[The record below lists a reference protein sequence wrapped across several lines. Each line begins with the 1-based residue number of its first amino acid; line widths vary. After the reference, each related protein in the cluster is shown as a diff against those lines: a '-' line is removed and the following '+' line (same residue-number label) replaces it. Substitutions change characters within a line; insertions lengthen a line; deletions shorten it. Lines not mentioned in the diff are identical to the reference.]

1 MPCDRQD
8 NFLIEYF
15 ILNFLLK
22 KIFGKRYSTWKG
34 NFGPVFFGRGTG
46 CIFIKYIFGI
56 TLSHNE
62 EVSDYIILMRV

>member
-1 MPCDRQD
+1 MLKISALMPCNKHD

-34 NFGPVFFGRGTG
+34 NFGP
-46 CIFIKYIFGI
+46 IFRSWDGMHFY
-56 TLSHNE
+56 
-62 EVSDYIILMRV
+62 